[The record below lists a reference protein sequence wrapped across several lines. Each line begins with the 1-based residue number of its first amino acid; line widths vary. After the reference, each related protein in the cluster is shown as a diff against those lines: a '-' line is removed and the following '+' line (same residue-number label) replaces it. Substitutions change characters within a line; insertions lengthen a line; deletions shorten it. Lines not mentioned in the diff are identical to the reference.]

1 MDTILGMEVIGF
13 WITVTGALVGISG
26 ALLGNYLVLRRMS
39 LIGDAISHA
48 VLPGLAVAFALSGS
62 RHPLPMLLGAAAA
75 GLLTVVLTDLIC
87 RFARVNQDAAVG
99 VVFTGMFA
107 LGVVL
112 ISRVASQVDLD
123 AGCVLY
129 GILESIPLD
138 TTPLLGME
146 IPVVTLNLSGL
157 AILVVCF
164 VLLFWKELKL
174 VSFDPGLAK
183 SIGIHPGF
191 VHYLLMFMTAAF
203 TVVAFEAVGSILV
216 VAMLVVPSI
225 TAYLLCDRLKWMAL
239 LSVIV
244 GILSAVL
251 GRQLANRFDTSVAGM
266 MAVAAGLQ
274 FVLAVLF
281 SPRYGTVARKLFR
294 LRTAVRI
301 TREDLLS
308 LLYRLHE
315 RAPEQPTPIAQ
326 VWKALG
332 TDMLPRIALFSARRL
347 GHIQRSGAVV
357 TLTPAGIAAGSKL
370 IQKHRLWESWLSKHT
385 TLPEDHLHAPAHRM
399 EHFLDDGLIDKV
411 AADADHPKQ
420 DPHGKPIVGSRT
432 R

>member
-13 WITVTGALVGISG
+13 WIIVTGALVGVSG

-48 VLPGLAVAFALSGS
+48 VLPGLAVAFAVSGS

-87 RFARVNQDAAVG
+87 RFARVNEDAAVG

-129 GILESIPLD
+129 GILESVPLD
-138 TTPLLGME
+138 TISVLGLE
-146 IPVVTLNLSGL
+146 VPTVTLNLGIL
-157 AILVVCF
+157 ALLVIGF
-164 VLLFWKELKL
+164 VALFWKELKL
-174 VSFDPGLAK
+174 VSFDPGLAAA
-183 SIGIHPGF
+183 IGIHAGL

-216 VAMLVVPSI
+216 VAMLVVPS
-225 TAYLLCDRLKWMAL
+225 TAAYLLCDRLKWMAVV
-239 LSVIV
+239 SVII

-251 GRQLANRFDTSVAGM
+251 GRQLANRFETSAAGM
-266 MAVAAGLQ
+266 TAVAAGGQL
-274 FVLAVLF
+274 VLAVLF
-281 SPRYGTVARKLFR
+281 SPRYGYLAKRLFR
-294 LRTAVRI
+294 LRTALRI
-301 TREDLLS
+301 TREDILA

-315 RAPEQPTPIAQ
+315 RTPEHPAPIAQ
-326 VWKALG
+326 VRNAVGAGRL
-332 TDMLPRIALFSARRL
+332 LRLALFISRGR
-347 GHIQRSGAVV
+347 GQIQRTGAALR
-357 TLTPAGIAAGSKL
+357 LTPAGLEAGAKL
-370 IQKHRLWESWLSKHT
+370 VQKHRLWESWLSKHT
-385 TLPEDHLHAPAHRM
+385 TLAEDHLHAPAHRM
-399 EHFLDDGLIDKV
+399 EHFIDQGLMHKL
-411 AADADHPKQ
+411 AEDAEHPTTEKQ
-420 DPHGKPIVGSRT
+420 DA
-432 R
+432 